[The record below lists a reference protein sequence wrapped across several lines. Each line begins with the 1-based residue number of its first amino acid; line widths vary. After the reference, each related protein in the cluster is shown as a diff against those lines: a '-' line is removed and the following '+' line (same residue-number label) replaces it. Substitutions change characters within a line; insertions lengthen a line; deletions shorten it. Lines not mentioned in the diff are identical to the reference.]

1 MGVATRWSRRLL
13 LATVPLLT
21 IVPWLKTSAIA
32 GARRV
37 VDMTDL
43 RDAVIAIV
51 KRKPGVTGVV
61 PDAGDPAKINMQV
74 GGKTVTVDLTNLMN
88 RIRAYPD
95 EDAGE
100 LIAQFTAAIDDM
112 QKQAVSEANLVA
124 VLRDQAYVD
133 QISKMKGGLLKE
145 SFVDGLVIVYM
156 ADMPGS
162 MSVVT
167 RSEFPRDVGEAHN
180 IALNN
185 VCKWLSR
192 VKSDDRLR
200 VTTLYF
206 IEGNTLLSPTVILLD
221 EFWTSI
227 KGRYPGDVLIA
238 VPRRDQ
244 LFIFNDNAEG
254 PALARRMID
263 VTFKDNL
270 NLLSDRIYAR
280 RNGKI
285 VAVEG

>member
-1 MGVATRWSRRLL
+1 
-13 LATVPLLT
+13 
-21 IVPWLKTSAIA
+21 
-32 GARRV
+32 
-37 VDMTDL
+37 
-43 RDAVIAIV
+43 
-51 KRKPGVTGVV
+51 
-61 PDAGDPAKINMQV
+61 
-74 GGKTVTVDLTNLMN
+74 
-88 RIRAYPD
+88 
-95 EDAGE
+95 
-100 LIAQFTAAIDDM
+100 M
-112 QKQAVSEANLVA
+112 QKQVVSEANLVA

-133 QISKMKGGLLKE
+133 HFNKIKGGLLKE

-162 MSVVT
+162 MSIVT
-167 RSEFPRDVGEAHN
+167 RREFPRDVGEAHN

-185 VCKWLSR
+185 VRKWLSR
-192 VKSDDRLR
+192 VQSDDRLR

-206 IEGNTLLSPTVILLD
+206 IEGNTLLSPTLILLD

-244 LFIFNDNAEG
+244 LFIFNDNLEG

-270 NLLSDRIYAR
+270 NLLSDRIYSR
-280 RNGKI
+280 RN
-285 VAVEG
+285 

>member
-1 MGVATRWSRRLL
+1 MNAPLDKLHDFYQPAPPAWTPQ
-13 LATVPLLT
+13 TVGWY
-21 IVPWLKTSAIA
+21 VVFVIA
-32 GARRV
+32 GLLISW
-37 VDMTDL
+37 M
-43 RDAVIAIV
+43 IV
-51 KRKPGVTGVV
+51 
-61 PDAGDPAKINMQV
+61 
-74 GGKTVTVDLTNLMN
+74 
-88 RIRAYPD
+88 
-95 EDAGE
+95 
-100 LIAQFTAAIDDM
+100 
-112 QKQAVSEANLVA
+112 
-124 VLRDQAYVD
+124 
-133 QISKMKGGLLKE
+133 
-145 SFVDGLVIVYM
+145 
-156 ADMPGS
+156 
-162 MSVVT
+162 
-167 RSEFPRDVGEAHN
+167 HN
-180 IALNN
+180 
-185 VCKWLSR
+185 VRKWLSR

-206 IEGNTLLSPTVILLD
+206 IEGNTLLSPTLILLD
-221 EFWTSI
+221 EFWASI